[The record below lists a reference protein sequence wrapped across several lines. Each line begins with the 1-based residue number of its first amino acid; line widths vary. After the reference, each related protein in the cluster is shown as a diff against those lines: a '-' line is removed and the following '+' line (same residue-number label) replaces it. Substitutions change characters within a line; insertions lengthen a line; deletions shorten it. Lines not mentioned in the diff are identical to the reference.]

1 MDLCPSQRLTLI
13 AQPQAAAQDGPQP
26 GGHRLVGSRPCLFD
40 LTGGLVMGAT
50 RLDFEKPV
58 LEKPKYIP
66 STEALRV
73 SSAASGVDFK
83 VAMNEL
89 NAPTAQE
96 QAFLDEFAK

>member
-1 MDLCPSQRLTLI
+1 
-13 AQPQAAAQDGPQP
+13 
-26 GGHRLVGSRPCLFD
+26 
-40 LTGGLVMGAT
+40 
-50 RLDFEKPV
+50 V